1 MIRLV
6 QCILLQAYSPTQNT
20 DMADNKTQI
29 DPRYMKY
36 NKDETEA
43 LLDKV
48 NAQQLATEADV
59 RAMVTDYETPE
70 GE

>member
-1 MIRLV
+1 
-6 QCILLQAYSPTQNT
+6 
-20 DMADNKTQI
+20 MANNRTNI

-36 NKDETEA
+36 NKEETEA

-48 NAQQLATEADV
+48 NAQRMATEADV
-59 RAMVTDYETPE
+59 RAMVTDYETTA

>member
-1 MIRLV
+1 
-6 QCILLQAYSPTQNT
+6 
-20 DMADNKTQI
+20 MADNKMQI
-29 DPRYMKY
+29 DPRFLKY

-48 NAQQLATEADV
+48 NAQQTATEADI
-59 RAMVTDYETPE
+59 RAMVTDYETPA